1 VARALSQIGNKGSLF
16 KYIQVATTFG
26 ITTAL
31 RIYILGV
38 LLGGWLDKK
47 LVTSPWF
54 MLLGVLLAIFLS
66 FRFLLEQLN
75 RVQDHMKKNTK
86 GK

>member
-1 VARALSQIGNKGSLF
+1 LSQSNKGNFL
-16 KYIQVATTFG
+16 KYVQVASTFG

-47 LVTSPWF
+47 FVTSPWF

-75 RVQDHMKKNTK
+75 RVQDHTKKNTK

>member
-1 VARALSQIGNKGSLF
+1 LSHISNKGSLLR
-16 KYIQVATTFG
+16 YVQVATTFG

-47 LVTSPWF
+47 FVTSPWF

-75 RVQDHMKKNTK
+75 RVQDHTKKNTK